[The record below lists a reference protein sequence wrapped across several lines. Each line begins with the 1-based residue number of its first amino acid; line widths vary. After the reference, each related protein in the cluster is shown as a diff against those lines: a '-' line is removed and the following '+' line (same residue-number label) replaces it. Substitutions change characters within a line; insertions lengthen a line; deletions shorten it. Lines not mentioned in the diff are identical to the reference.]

1 MQVRWMHFTYHLMQ
15 IFVNNISLLFAIIY
29 EENRRYLLDRICLYM
44 VINQHIGRLLV
55 PIYGHKRGGVPPVT
69 DSRRRIRIDKVG
81 NSQPEYLQDITRA
94 VEIGD
99 AARPS
104 K

>member
-1 MQVRWMHFTYHLMQ
+1 MHFTRHLMQ
-15 IFVNNISLLFAIIY
+15 IFVNNISLLFTAIY
-29 EENRRYLLDRICLYM
+29 EENHSYLLDRICLYM
-44 VINQHIGRLLV
+44 VITQHIGRLLV
-55 PIYGHKRGGVPPVT
+55 PIYGHTRGAVPRVR
-69 DSRRRIRIDKVG
+69 DCRRRRIDKVG